1 PSRALRGV
9 RHAPKNGGR
18 LAPCP
23 SAVKLAPMTGF
34 SPLAALAALSLL
46 APAPA
51 DAALSRAEQRMIG
64 IVDAEQSR
72 NLSMLESWVNQN
84 SGSLNLPGVTRVG
97 EMVRAEHEPLGFAV
111 EWIDMRATGRAR
123 PLVARHKGK

>member
-51 DAALSRAEQRMIG
+51 DAALSPAEQRMIDMA
-64 IVDAEQSR
+64 DAEQSR
-72 NLSMLESWVNQN
+72 NLSMLEPWVNQN

-97 EMVRAEHEPLGFAV
+97 EMVRAELEPLGFKI
-111 EWIDMRATGRAR
+111 EWLHMRRTRRRR
-123 PLVARHKGK
+123 PPRP